1 MRTLSKMVREP
12 PKELRIHIFKNSSV
26 IKKLPGSPPPV
37 LSKIFRETKES
48 DSEPKSLGFKL
59 DNFVLTGTESQLSPL
74 IIFRVTT
81 KALCAAGIA
90 TAQGKQKA
98 FTYYPDSSG
107 AIHPPCVHYF

>member
-1 MRTLSKMVREP
+1 MVRGP
-12 PKELRIHIFKNSSV
+12 LRELRICIFKNSSV
-26 IKKLPGSPPPV
+26 IKKLLGSPPSFP
-37 LSKIFRETKES
+37 SKIFRETKKS

-59 DNFVLTGTESQLSPL
+59 DNFVLTGTESQLSSL

-81 KALCAAGIA
+81 KAPCAAGTA

-98 FTYYPDSSG
+98 VTYYPDSSG